1 MTHANLKKQVIT
13 EIEKADT
20 RVLKLIHAMLKANKE
35 VDFWN
40 ELPEQV
46 KRDVEAATKEAES
59 GLGKTHEAVMSKYQK
74 WLTNNLVT

>member
-35 VDFWN
+35 ADLWD
-40 ELPEQV
+40 ELPDQV
-46 KRDVEAATKEAES
+46 KLDVEAAVKESEL
-59 GLGKTHEAVMSKYQK
+59 GLGKPHHEVMSKYQK
-74 WLTNNLVT
+74 WLTK

>member
-35 VDFWN
+35 ADLWD

-46 KRDVEAATKEAES
+46 KRDVIAATKESEL
-59 GLGKTHEAVMSKYQK
+59 GLGKTHEVVMAKYQK
-74 WLTNNLVT
+74 WLTK